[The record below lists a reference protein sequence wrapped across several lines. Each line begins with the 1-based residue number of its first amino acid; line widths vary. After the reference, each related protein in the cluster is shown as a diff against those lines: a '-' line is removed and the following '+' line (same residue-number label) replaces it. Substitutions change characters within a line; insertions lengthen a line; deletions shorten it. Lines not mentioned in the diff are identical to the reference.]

1 MDPIVYDIYPLGH
14 TFGSAVSSKVLFVR
28 RPKKLFTYYCLVA
41 SVWLT
46 STEEPTASGWS
57 QLPSTPATSGGIT
70 LRLYTRIVTA
80 TDPFIYE
87 WRLTDNE
94 ADWYCVI
101 DTYHGVD
108 ITTPVS
114 FSHSQAQSSPSATL
128 PTGTITTT
136 TDKCLIIASYLSYED
151 HEILPASGFRETAQK
166 SFTTRRIQVSA
177 HLQSE
182 AGLIQAIASFKEGT
196 AASLNNIAA
205 LNPLV
210 IEEKTKDIYP
220 PSVEGYW
227 QQLGEGDPTWS
238 DHPAALVTRDGY
250 QLANPGHPEDGIVR
264 YTVKPYMEFDL
275 SEAIDVP
282 SAWTLQLTDAL
293 FYIKVAPG
301 LGVVQ
306 DSCNPGITDHAV
318 GFKASAKGAGDETAI
333 GLTSIARVYQHENG
347 TRKTYGVPVLAIMS
361 ALNTPLG
368 PLQLFMESEECPC
381 QPQGPYWGG
390 TVRMIGWSG
399 TASGI
404 GGPMLELKYVLVP
417 PYMPLKDGGYQDLPP
432 PIRSPNRLW
441 FSNRTDGTLTIGCS
455 DGILKYPNLEGEH
468 RFEEKVTLDGE
479 STGVGQS
486 LDLLVNLDFAQDPDA
501 RVILWDALLEYL
513 ASSRDGEG
521 TMTVELL
528 TLARSA
534 FKTFHIP
541 VEGGS
546 ASLQLP
552 KLGARPGVLLRFGLD
567 AKESLNVQ
575 DLALLPVTFRR
586 ALRQEIGTK

>member
-1 MDPIVYDIYPLGH
+1 MDPIVYDIFPLGH
-14 TFGSAVSSKVLFVR
+14 SFGSAVSSKVLYVR

-57 QLPSTPATSGGIT
+57 QLASTPATSGGVT
-70 LRLYTRIVTA
+70 LRRYTRIVTGA
-80 TDPFIYE
+80 DPFVYK
-87 WRLTDNE
+87 WSLAVNE

-101 DTYHGVD
+101 ESYHGVD
-108 ITTPVS
+108 ITMPIS
-114 FSHSQAQSSPSATL
+114 FSHSQAQSSPSGTL
-128 PTGTITTT
+128 PTGAITTT
-136 TDKCLIIASYLSYED
+136 TDKCLIIASYFSYED
-151 HEILPASGFRETAQK
+151 HEILPASSFRETGQR
-166 SFTTRRIQVSA
+166 SFTTRRIELSA
-177 HLQSE
+177 QPQSE
-182 AGLIQAIASFKEGT
+182 AGLIQATASFKEGT
-196 AASLNNIAA
+196 APSLNNIAA

-210 IEEKTKDIYP
+210 IEEEAKIFY
-220 PSVEGYW
+220 PSVEGQW
-227 QQLGEGDPTWS
+227 AQIGDADPEWE
-238 DHPAALVTRDGY
+238 DHPGGLITRDGY

-318 GFKASAKGAGDETAI
+318 GFKARAKGAGDETAI

-347 TRKTYGVPVLAIMS
+347 TRKTYGVPMLAIMS

-390 TVRMIGWSG
+390 TVRMIGWCG

-404 GGPMLELKYVLVP
+404 GGPILELKYVLLP
-417 PYMPLKDGGYQDLPP
+417 PYLPLKDGGYGDLPP
-432 PIRSPNRLW
+432 LLLKRPRLW
-441 FSNRTDGTLTIGCS
+441 FSNRSDGTLTIGY
-455 DGILKYPNLEGEH
+455 DNGILGYPNLEGDH
-468 RFEEKVTLDGE
+468 RFEEKVALDGE

-486 LDLLVNLDFAQDPDA
+486 LELLVNLDFAQDPEG

-528 TLARSA
+528 TLTRSV

-567 AKESLNVQ
+567 AEERLNVR
-575 DLALLPVTFRR
+575 DLALLPVIFRR

>member
-1 MDPIVYDIYPLGH
+1 MDPIVYDIFPLGH
-14 TFGSAVSSKVLFVR
+14 SFGTALSSKTLFVR

-41 SVWLT
+41 SLWLT

-57 QLPSTPATSGGIT
+57 QLPSTPVTSGGIT
-70 LRLYTRIVTA
+70 LRRYTRIVTA
-80 TDPFIYE
+80 ADPFVYE

-101 DTYHGVD
+101 ESYHGVD

-227 QQLGEGDPTWS
+227 HLGYDGEHWVDKPGGLVTSEGWYCIPGDPT
-238 DHPAALVTRDGY
+238 HHVYPAYNRV
-250 QLANPGHPEDGIVR
+250 
-264 YTVKPYMEFDL
+264 YMEFDL
-275 SEAIDVP
+275 SSAIDVP
-282 SAWTLQLTDAL
+282 PPWSLKLTEAL
-293 FYIKVAPG
+293 FKIGIAPG
-301 LGVVQ
+301 LGNVQ
-306 DSCNPGITDHAV
+306 DSCSDDDDKRV
-318 GFKASAKGAGDETAI
+318 GFTATARGGASETAI
-333 GLTSIARVYQHENG
+333 GLKDVTRVYQHENG
-347 TRKTYGVPVLAIMS
+347 TRKVYGVPALAV
-361 ALNTPLG
+361 ALNSPLG
-368 PLQLFMESEECPC
+368 PLRISMVAEGCPC
-381 QPQGPYWGG
+381 QPQPPGYGQVARQINW
-390 TVRMIGWSG
+390 TG

-404 GGPMLELKYVLVP
+404 GGPSLELHYVLLP
-417 PYMPLKDGGYQDLPP
+417 PYLPLKDGGYGGDLVAG
-432 PIRSPNRLW
+432 IGERPNRLW

-455 DGILKYPNLEGEH
+455 DGILKYPNLEGDN
-468 RFEEKVTLDGE
+468 RFEEKVTLGGE

-486 LDLLVNLDFAQDPDA
+486 LELLVNLDFAQDPDA

-528 TLARSA
+528 TLTRSA

-567 AKESLNVQ
+567 AEESLNVQ